1 MRAEAECNNQK
12 LLQLVVTGGVDVGP
26 MRLLQFLD
34 GSLLDVK
41 DAANGVVDGLC
52 DPAIDGMSD
61 RTTADEVWDRV
72 QNIEI
77 LGVEQGGT
85 GGGKKVAGKGGEG
98 GKAAAA
104 DDAVQASIVA
114 ARYSQH

>member
-12 LLQLVVTGGVDVGP
+12 ALQLVVTGGLDVGP

-41 DAANGVVDGLC
+41 DVANGVVDGLC
-52 DPAIDGMSD
+52 EHAIDGTSD
-61 RTTADEVWDRV
+61 RTIADEVWDRV
-72 QNIEI
+72 QNIET
-77 LGVEQGGT
+77 LGVEQGVT
-85 GGGKKVAGKGGEG
+85 GGGKRWWEKRCEG

-114 ARYSQH
+114 ARYGQH